1 MLYKKIVYLMLLD
14 MLMSPACN
22 GNGIVFFI
30 GKISP
35 KGEIQSSKFE
45 KEVFVSLQSP
55 KVRGKK
61 VKIARIVYLD
71 FIV

>member
-1 MLYKKIVYLMLLD
+1 
-14 MLMSPACN
+14 MSPACN
-22 GNGIVFFI
+22 GNGIVFLLD
-30 GKISP
+30 KISQ
-35 KGEIQSSKFE
+35 KGGIQNSKFE

-61 VKIARIVYLD
+61 EKIARIVYLD

>member
-1 MLYKKIVYLMLLD
+1 MLLD
-14 MLMSPACN
+14 MLMSPVCN

-35 KGEIQSSKFE
+35 KGEIQNSKIR
-45 KEVFVSLQSP
+45 KRSVFVTLQSP
-55 KVRGKK
+55 KVRGKE
-61 VKIARIVYLD
+61 VKLARIVYFL